1 MASNIVSI
9 EMTSRRVLVKIE
21 ELEKQLAEL
30 KLELKKTAEPRKPD
44 KLTVGD
50 RVNILNPS
58 RGQVRTG
65 IVCKVNHITGRATV
79 ETTKGKVSRALKN
92 LETRDRKPQA

>member
-1 MASNIVSI
+1 
-9 EMTSRRVLVKIE
+9 MTSRRVLVKIE

-30 KLELKKTAEPRKPD
+30 KLELKKTEPRKPD

-79 ETTKGKVSRALKN
+79 ETAKGKVSRALKN
-92 LETRDRKPQA
+92 LEIREREPQA

>member
-1 MASNIVSI
+1 
-9 EMTSRRVLVKIE
+9 MTSRRVLVKIE

-30 KLELKKTAEPRKPD
+30 KLELKKTEPRKPD

-65 IVCKVNHITGRATV
+65 IIVCKVNHITGRATV

-92 LETRDRKPQA
+92 LQTREREHQA